1 LEALI
6 LEFLNTD
13 WIIRCQ
19 GKADPLYNEAWL
31 NSYFKKV
38 TGSDIESN
46 ETLSIQMINL
56 RTLFIN
62 SIEALVNEELNLD
75 VLIIELNKYFAV
87 VPGVRKIIND
97 EDEYDMSFKTDQV
110 TDDFI
115 LAELCFLMYQL
126 LFESEKERV
135 KICENPDCKYIFF
148 DNSRNKSKR
157 HCYEGCAN
165 IMKVRRFREKNA
177 TK

>member
-1 LEALI
+1 METLI

-19 GKADPLYNEAWL
+19 GKEDPLYNEAWL

-38 TGSDIESN
+38 IGSDIESS
-46 ETLSIQMINL
+46 ETLSIQMTNL
-56 RTLFIN
+56 RTIFIN

-75 VLIIELNKYFAV
+75 VLIKELNKYFAV
-87 VPGVRKIIND
+87 APGVRIITSN
-97 EDEYDMSFKTDQV
+97 EGKYDIGFKTDQV

-115 LAELCFLMYQL
+115 LAELCFLMHQL
-126 LFESEKERV
+126 LFESEKERIR
-135 KICENPDCKYIFF
+135 ICENPDCKYIFF